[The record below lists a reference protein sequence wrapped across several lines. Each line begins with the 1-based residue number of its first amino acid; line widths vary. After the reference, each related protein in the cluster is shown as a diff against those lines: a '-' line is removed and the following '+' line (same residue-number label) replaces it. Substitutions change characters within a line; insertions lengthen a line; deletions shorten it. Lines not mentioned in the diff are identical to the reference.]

1 MNTEKILLGYFLP
14 GGDWLS
20 PQKDITTARIDLVN
34 HGGDYICAE
43 DAAGRKVIL
52 NQLRRLDLVV
62 PESLKPGDDPGW
74 WSRVP
79 ENRHRVLF
87 TLIEMLDKVLV
98 AYQQIKT
105 CSGILPKVLDIYS
118 GNMELMR
125 VELVRIVWNYLK
137 KYMSPDNK
145 LTQDETVELAR
156 ALHHTIDVMQD
167 GIEDIDKNVKRYAD
181 RRTVFAG
188 RILQA
193 RKMLPVEYTDPE
205 SVRPRQSEPD
215 PDIEEDENIPF

>member
-1 MNTEKILLGYFLP
+1 MNNEKILLGYFLP
-14 GGDWLS
+14 EDDRLTLH
-20 PQKDITTARIDLVN
+20 KDITPVRLDLVN
-34 HGGDYICAE
+34 RGGDYICAE
-43 DAAGRKVIL
+43 DATGKKVIL
-52 NQLRRLDLVV
+52 NQLRRLDLVI

-87 TLIEMLDKVLV
+87 KLIEMLDKVLI
-98 AYQQIKT
+98 AYQQIKA
-105 CSGILPKVLDIYS
+105 CSDILPKVLDIYS
-118 GNMELMR
+118 GNIELMR
-125 VELVRIVWNYLK
+125 VDLVKVVWNYLK

-167 GIEDIDKNVKRYAD
+167 GIKDIDKTVKRYTD
-181 RRTVFAG
+181 RRTVFTG

-193 RKMLPVEYTDPE
+193 RKMLPAEYADPE
-205 SVRPRQSEPD
+205 SVRPRPSEPD
-215 PDIEEDENIPF
+215 QDIEDDNVPF